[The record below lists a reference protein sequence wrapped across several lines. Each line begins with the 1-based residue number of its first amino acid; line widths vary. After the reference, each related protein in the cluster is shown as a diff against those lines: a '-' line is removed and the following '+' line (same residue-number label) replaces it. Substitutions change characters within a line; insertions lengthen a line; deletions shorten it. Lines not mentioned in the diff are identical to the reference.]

1 MIVKKSVI
9 ADGDLATSAVIELV
23 YDDGSKYSVSSIQSK
38 KNNRISYILYRNN
51 ENNNLFDVYNKMLEL
66 LAKNYKIEINPV
78 YYEDSESFI
87 STLKLDNM
95 EFKFIYDRENNRIGL
110 INNDNNIDLS
120 FSDKLAVYIAYN
132 LNEIFNKKK
141 ILGSGK

>member
-9 ADGDLATSAVIELV
+9 ADGDLATSSVIELV

-38 KNNRISYILYRNN
+38 KNNRISYILYRDN
-51 ENNNLFDVYNKMLEL
+51 ENNNIFEEYNKMVEF

-87 STLKLDNM
+87 STLKLNNM
-95 EFKFIYDRENNRIGL
+95 EFKFIYDRESNRIGL
-110 INNDNNIDLS
+110 INNNNIDLS

-132 LNEIFNKKK
+132 LNEILNKKK
-141 ILGSGK
+141 IFGSSK

>member
-9 ADGDLATSAVIELV
+9 ADGDLATSSVIELV

-38 KNNRISYILYRNN
+38 KNNRISYILYRDN
-51 ENNNLFDVYNKMLEL
+51 ENNNIFEEYNKMVEF

-87 STLKLDNM
+87 STLKLNNM
-95 EFKFIYDRENNRIGL
+95 EFKFIYDRESNRIGL
-110 INNDNNIDLS
+110 INNNNIDLS

-132 LNEIFNKKK
+132 LNEILNKKK
-141 ILGSGK
+141 NIW